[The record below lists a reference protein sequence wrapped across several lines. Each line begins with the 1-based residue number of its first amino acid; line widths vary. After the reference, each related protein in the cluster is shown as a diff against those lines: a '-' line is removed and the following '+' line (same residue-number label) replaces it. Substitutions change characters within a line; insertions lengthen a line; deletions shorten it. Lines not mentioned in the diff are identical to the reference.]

1 MRFKMFKKMRIE
13 NRFED
18 FSNSRSKGNRTIVGG
33 IRAVTFLWSRMNQ
46 RVLPR
51 FRVKTGFEC
60 EAKKATKYWSNLT
73 ANSLRYIGKI
83 SSLPDALFVLREENN
98 LPTLRGEKMI
108 GGTCLL
114 EGFRRRIRSI
124 GIIDSRIS

>member
-1 MRFKMFKKMRIE
+1 MRFKMFKKMGIE

-51 FRVKTGFEC
+51 FRVYTGFEN
-60 EAKKATKYWSNLT
+60 EAKKATKHWSQLDC
-73 ANSLRYIGKI
+73 K
-83 SSLPDALFVLREENN
+83 FFKE
-98 LPTLRGEKMI
+98 
-108 GGTCLL
+108 
-114 EGFRRRIRSI
+114 
-124 GIIDSRIS
+124 SR

>member
-1 MRFKMFKKMRIE
+1 MRFKMFKKMGIE

-51 FRVKTGFEC
+51 FRVYTGFDNEVKRRQSTG
-60 EAKKATKYWSNLT
+60 AYWT
-73 ANSLRYIGKI
+73 ANSLRNLGEI
-83 SSLPDALFVLREENN
+83 SSGPGAIFVFREES
-98 LPTLRGEKMI
+98 TLRTLQGEIMI
-108 GGTCLL
+108 GGT
-114 EGFRRRIRSI
+114 S
-124 GIIDSRIS
+124 